1 MSTKHDT
8 GEERA
13 AVKRALDALHLG
25 ANDIYER
32 VDEGEISYEQ
42 ARAEAS
48 RLCLAFLGAVSW
60 ARSSGPPP
68 NSE

>member
-1 MSTKHDT
+1 MSAKHDT

-32 VDEGEISYEQ
+32 VDEGEVSLEQ

-48 RLCLAFLGAVSW
+48 GICLAFLAAVL
-60 ARSSGPPP
+60 GLPP